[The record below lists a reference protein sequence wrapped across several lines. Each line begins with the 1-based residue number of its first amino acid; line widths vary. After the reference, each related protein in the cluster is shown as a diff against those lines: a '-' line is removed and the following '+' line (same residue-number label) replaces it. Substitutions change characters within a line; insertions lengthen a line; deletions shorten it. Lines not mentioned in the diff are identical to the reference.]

1 MHKLHITIVT
11 TVVLLFPSCLLWG
24 QGNATELRLLRENRR
39 LQEQVD
45 SLRRIVESLGTM
57 DELWADLT
65 GIDDSGWGEGIST
78 LGASLQGQDRLVA
91 GRLASVFPM
100 MGIAYHPSVGDR
112 LAGYGRGRNAV
123 ILSRAFS
130 RLRGRMDYFRKVF
143 AEYGVPEEL
152 IPLCVVESAV
162 SREAVSK
169 AGAVGMWQL
178 MPDTARGYGLRVD
191 REEDDRYSVERSTV
205 AAAKVLRDL
214 QKNLGSWPLA
224 VMAYNCGAARVRKA
238 VIQSGTSDPWE
249 VLKRVPAETKAYL
262 PSLLAVG
269 YLLAYGKEYG
279 IE

>member
-11 TVVLLFPSCLLWG
+11 TAILLFAPCLLRG

-45 SLRRIVESLGTM
+45 SLRRIVESLGAM

-65 GIDDSGWGEGIST
+65 GIDDSG
-78 LGASLQGQDRLVA
+78 QDRLVA
-91 GRLASVFPM
+91 GRLVSVFPM
-100 MGIAYHPSVGDR
+100 MDIAYHPSVGDR

-249 VLKRVPAETKAYL
+249 VLKCVPAETKAYL